1 MLSVSLTQKVSLFQ
15 GVNGS
20 YSTHIYTEHAINT
33 LNGFAEN
40 NVPKWFM
47 YLAFQAIHSPDEVPR
62 SYQDKFLATI
72 PDTDDTSKVS
82 L

>member
-1 MLSVSLTQKVSLFQ
+1 M
-15 GVNGS
+15 NGS

-47 YLAFQAIHSPDEVPR
+47 YLAFR
-62 SYQDKFLATI
+62 SEALGNHI
-72 PDTDDTSKVS
+72 PK
-82 L
+82 

>member
-1 MLSVSLTQKVSLFQ
+1 MSVSLKVSLFQ

-47 YLAFQAIHSPDEVPR
+47 YLLR
-62 SYQDKFLATI
+62 SILMSTWGFCLLKKWGENEKEWARNGLTR
-72 PDTDDTSKVS
+72 VG
-82 L
+82 